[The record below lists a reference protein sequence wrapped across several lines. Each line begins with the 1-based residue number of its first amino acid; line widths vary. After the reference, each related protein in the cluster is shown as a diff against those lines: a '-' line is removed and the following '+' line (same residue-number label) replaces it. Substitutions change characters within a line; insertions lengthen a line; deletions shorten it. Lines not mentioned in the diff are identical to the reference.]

1 MNHRNLLLPTL
12 LLGFCVA
19 ACAKAGG
26 EAGSD
31 GNKAPAAAST
41 LAAASTPAANAN
53 PADDAAPP
61 AAEKKHGSG
70 DEGAGAPPK
79 AKGITQ
85 TFTTCMERADTDAIA
100 QADCLTDERGRQ
112 DARLN
117 RVYKELTGLLKGK
130 QREQIV
136 EAQRAWIQLQEKD
149 GAFEASVFDQL
160 GQMGNLQSVENEMLR
175 ICERAN
181 RLETYLEL
189 AKMQ

>member
-26 EAGSD
+26 EAAAD
-31 GNKAPAAAST
+31 GNKAPAAASA
-41 LAAASTPAANAN
+41 LAAASTPAA
-53 PADDAAPP
+53 DAAGDST
-61 AAEKKHGSG
+61 ASATEKKSSSNN
-70 DEGAGAPPK
+70 EEPGALPK
-79 AKGITQ
+79 TKGITQ
-85 TFTTCMERADTDAIA
+85 TFTTCMERADTDSIA

-117 RVYKELTGLLKGK
+117 RVYKELIGLLKGP
-130 QREQIV
+130 QRDQIV

-149 GAFEASVFDQL
+149 GAFEASIFDNL

-181 RLETYLEL
+181 RLEKYLEL
-189 AKMQ
+189 AKLQ